1 MGAHS
6 LHDDERVALL
16 IRSPSSYSSSNEND
30 EQTHKMSLADKLYA
44 YDLTL
49 ATLTYQRWGQNPRGR
64 LLWEAL
70 SHTGDGIMYVMR
82 CASTLSTA
90 AAAACWSVSDITLCC
105 DVCAYSIWAG
115 GC

>member
-1 MGAHS
+1 MGSRS

-16 IRSPSSYSSSNEND
+16 IRSPSNNSSSESD
-30 EQTHKMSLADKLYA
+30 EHKMSLADKLYA

-82 CASTLSTA
+82 RASTLSIVA
-90 AAAACWSVSDITLCC
+90 AADC
-105 DVCAYSIWAG
+105 
-115 GC
+115 